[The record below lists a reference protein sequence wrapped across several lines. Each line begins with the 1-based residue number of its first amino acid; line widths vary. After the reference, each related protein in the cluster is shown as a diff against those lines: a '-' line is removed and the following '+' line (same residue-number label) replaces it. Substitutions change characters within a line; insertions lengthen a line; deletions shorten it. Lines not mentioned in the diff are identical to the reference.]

1 MSTNVILH
9 DPNTATASNKPS
21 SKHFHDFDAY
31 LNGLQ
36 HDEIIE
42 SYQVV
47 FLNRKAG
54 DEVNGFFWIHGSSE
68 QLSTVYSSPEW
79 HDLVVKSS
87 IYLEGFGVIGGVTG
101 ELVMKRMDRW
111 NRRIT

>member
-1 MSTNVILH
+1 MNTNVILH
-9 DPNTATASNKPS
+9 DPNLTSASKEPS

-31 LNGLQ
+31 LKSLKR
-36 HDEIIE
+36 DEVIE
-42 SYQVV
+42 NYQVV
-47 FLNRKAG
+47 FLHRKTG
-54 DEVNGFFWIHGSSE
+54 DDVNGFFWIQGSSE

-87 IYLEGFGVIGGVTG
+87 IYLKGFGVIGGVTG
-101 ELVMKRMDRW
+101 ELVMKRKDRW